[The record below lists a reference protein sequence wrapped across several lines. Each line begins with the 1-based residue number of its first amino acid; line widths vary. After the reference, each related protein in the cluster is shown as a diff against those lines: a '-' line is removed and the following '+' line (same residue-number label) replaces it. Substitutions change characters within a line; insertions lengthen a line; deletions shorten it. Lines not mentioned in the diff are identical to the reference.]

1 MIIDETLERLYRQV
15 ELVKGAGDPRT
26 GKLCVMSF
34 VAYLAGEGHS
44 DRPATASPLIRELA
58 VRINDAMPATM
69 RQELKPFVPRIIGT
83 NDGHDGERATLL
95 RDITEKEILPRIC
108 ADFLAKGSL
117 RGWRRTTEF
126 RELSSRLFDLTHA
139 RDIDVDGTARCKLA
153 AAVAS
158 LLCFCATEAPDPVG
172 RPWYWRKAIEL
183 LDRACD
189 IAGEKAAPSI
199 DAGRVQRLD
208 EMLGRRER
216 IRGAKAMTDR
226 AVGRLRAVFAWPAKA
241 L

>member
-1 MIIDETLERLYRQV
+1 MIIDETLERLYQQV

-83 NDGHDGERATLL
+83 NDGHDAERATAL
-95 RDITEKEILPRIC
+95 RDITEREILPRIC
-108 ADFLAKGSL
+108 ADFLAKGAL

-139 RDIDVDGTARCKLA
+139 RDIDVDSAARCKLA

-158 LLCFCATEAPDPVG
+158 LLCFCATEAPDPVA

-189 IAGEKAAPSI
+189 VGAERGEPTI
-199 DAGRVQRLD
+199 DTGRVQKLE

-226 AVGRLRAVFAWPAKA
+226 AVGRLRAVLTWPAKA

>member
-1 MIIDETLERLYRQV
+1 MIIDERLERLYRQV

-34 VAYLAGEGHS
+34 VVYLAGEGHS

-58 VRINDAMPATM
+58 VRINDAMPITM

-83 NDGHDGERATLL
+83 NDGRDGERAALL
-95 RDITEKEILPRIC
+95 RNVTEKEILPRIC
-108 ADFLAKGSL
+108 ADFLARGCL

-139 RDIDVDGTARCKLA
+139 RDADADGPARCKLA

-158 LLCFCATEAPDPVG
+158 LLCFCAIEAPDAASRPCTGG
-172 RPWYWRKAIEL
+172 RRSSCSTASAMWAARTHRPPSTR
-183 LDRACD
+183 RASE
-189 IAGEKAAPSI
+189 GSRRRSAAASAC
-199 DAGRVQRLD
+199 AGRKR
-208 EMLGRRER
+208 
-216 IRGAKAMTDR
+216 
-226 AVGRLRAVFAWPAKA
+226 
-241 L
+241 

>member
-1 MIIDETLERLYRQV
+1 MIIDERLERLYRQV

-58 VRINDAMPATM
+58 VRINDAMPVTM

-83 NDGHDGERATLL
+83 NDGRDGERAALL
-95 RDITEKEILPRIC
+95 RNVTEKEILPRIC
-108 ADFLAKGSL
+108 ADFLARGCL

-139 RDIDVDGTARCKLA
+139 RDADADGPARCKLA

-158 LLCFCATEAPDPVG
+158 LLCFCAIEAPDAAA

-183 LDRACD
+183 LDRVCD
-189 IAGEKAAPSI
+189 VGGENASPAI
-199 DAGRVQRLD
+199 DEARVRRL
-208 EMLGRRER
+208 EETLGRRER
-216 IRGAKAMTDR
+216 MRGAKAMTDR
-226 AVGRLRAVFAWPAKA
+226 AVERLRAVFAWQAKA

>member
-1 MIIDETLERLYRQV
+1 MIDETLERLYRQV

-44 DRPATASPLIRELA
+44 DRPATASPLVRELA
-58 VRINDAMPATM
+58 VRINDAMPTAM

-83 NDGHDGERATLL
+83 NDGRDGERATLL
-95 RDITEKEILPRIC
+95 RNITEQEILPRIC

-139 RDIDVDGTARCKLA
+139 RDVDGDSAARCKLA

-158 LLCFCATEAPDPVG
+158 LLCFCATEAPDAG
-172 RPWYWRKAIEL
+172 TRPWYWRKAIAL
-183 LDRACD
+183 LDRTCD
-189 IAGEKAAPSI
+189 VGVEKAGPGI
-199 DAGRVQRLD
+199 DEGRVERLE

-241 L
+241 I